1 MISIGQKLLSDYL
14 AMLTKVQPEM
24 DAHPEWANGLEIDLW
39 WPKFD
44 LAVEFQGH
52 GHFSP
57 VFGRHEFKKQQA
69 NDRMKVVLC
78 ERNGIVLVRVQICEL
93 QHPQI
98 VDLMLRRFMQC
109 YGGENGAKRFF
120 QIAGENPI
128 SRPELAVYN
137 KLFADYRRTQITKH
151 AAKSAPAT
159 SQERR
164 LLKRAMA
171 RRVA

>member
-1 MISIGQKLLSDYL
+1 MISNGQKLLAEYL
-14 AMLTKVQPEM
+14 VALTKVHPEM
-24 DAHPEWANGLEIDLW
+24 DAHPEWANGLEIDML

-57 VFGRHEFKKQQA
+57 VFGRREFKIQQA
-69 NDRMKVVLC
+69 NDRAKVILC
-78 ERNGIVLVRVQICEL
+78 ERAGIVLVRIQICEL
-93 QHPQI
+93 QHPHI
-98 VDLMLRRFMQC
+98 VDLMLRRFMQS
-109 YGGENGAKRFF
+109 YGGQAGAQRFF

-128 SRPELAVYN
+128 SRPELSVYN
-137 KLFADYRRTQITKH
+137 KFFADYRRTQITRH